1 MVTQSLL
8 VTQGRLRWHRSSACA
23 TGECV
28 EVAYWEGLALV
39 RCSRTPEIVVP
50 FPRPQWQAF
59 IASVAASSTGDRSL
73 AVTVTTRWV

>member
-8 VTQGRLRWHRSSACA
+8 FWRRSTACV

-28 EVAYWEGLALV
+28 EVAYWEDLALV
-39 RCSRTPEIVVP
+39 RSSRTPEIVVS

-59 IASVAASSTGDRSL
+59 ITSIAASSAWTDH
-73 AVTVTTRWV
+73 